1 MHRTVEPAI
10 LYFGTPVVL
19 VSSTN
24 EDGSPNL
31 APISSAWWLGW
42 NCVLGF
48 GARSRTPA
56 NILRTGQ
63 CVLNLP
69 SVEQAAAVDRLARTT
84 GSDPVPPHKVA
95 MGYRTEKDKFGA
107 SGLTPSASE
116 LVAPPRVVE
125 CPVQLEAVLEASH
138 PLEGSNPER
147 AGKLVALE
155 VRVVRVHADER
166 VLMPGHEHRVDPD
179 RWRPLMMS
187 FSRFYGL
194 GSEVHPSRLAEIP
207 ESAYRVARPAFP
219 SPAIPA
225 AAATASGEVR
235 P

>member
-1 MHRTVEPAI
+1 MHRTAEPAI

-48 GARSRTPA
+48 GARSKTPA
-56 NILRTGQ
+56 NLLRTGQ

-69 SVEQAAAVDRLARTT
+69 SVEQVGAVDRLARTT

-107 SGLTPSASE
+107 AGLTPQPSE
-116 LVAPPRVVE
+116 LVAPPRVAE

-138 PLEGSNPER
+138 PLEQSAPER
-147 AGKLVALE
+147 AGKLLAIE
-155 VRVVRVHADER
+155 VRVVRVHLDER
-166 VLMPGHEHRVDPD
+166 VLVPGHGDRVDPD

-194 GSEVHPSRLAEIP
+194 GSQVHPSRLAEIP
-207 ESAYRVARPAFP
+207 ESAYRSPRPP
-219 SPAIPA
+219 PPPPTRA
-225 AAATASGEVR
+225 AAPAGVGS
-235 P
+235 